1 MVSGPLKK
9 SMYDIMQHV
18 PLDRV
23 FQCKDLPTLADG
35 RRILGADLRKLAD
48 NGFLK
53 RCPVDDDSR
62 RTWEATDLLRSRR
75 RKA

>member
-1 MVSGPLKK
+1 MSGPLKK
-9 SMYDIMQHV
+9 SMYDVMKHI

-23 FQCKDLPTLADG
+23 FQCRDLPLLKDG

-48 NGFLK
+48 NGFL
-53 RCPVDDDSR
+53 RRYPVDAESR
-62 RTWEATDLLRSRR
+62 RTWEATESLRRR